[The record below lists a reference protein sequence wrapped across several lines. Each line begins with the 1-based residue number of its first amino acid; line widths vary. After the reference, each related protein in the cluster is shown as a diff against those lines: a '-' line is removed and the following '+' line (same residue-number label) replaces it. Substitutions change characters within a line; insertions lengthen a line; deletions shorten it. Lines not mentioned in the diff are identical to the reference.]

1 MAIGQIA
8 ELEDEVKA
16 KDLIIV
22 ELKQKLKKEMNTREE
37 LVNSLNI
44 EKLKIVEL
52 GHQMNDDQKKFNNLI
67 NEKEAEIA
75 AVRDMLQE
83 AERDKFI
90 IKNELE
96 KGKGVISSLMQEQDT
111 LCKANVSISNELN
124 SSEVTSKYWQDQ
136 HNQSSI
142 QIKVLTEALNDKLAT
157 DSLTENDIIHH
168 HHQSTTLADE
178 LEPYMTNHHHQQQLA
193 SSLACTK

>member
-96 KGKGVISSLMQEQDT
+96 KGKGVISSLIQEQDM
-111 LCKANVSISNELN
+111 LYKANVSISSELN